1 MPLQKTIAN
10 KEENAGHKQAIRREN
25 EQQILNAAERVFA
38 EFGFKGSTTAKIAQ
52 EAKIPKANLHYYF
65 PTKEKL
71 YRRVIEDICDSWLHS
86 ADLFDQ
92 SNDPREALTG
102 YIHAKMDLSRE
113 RPLGSRIWANEMIRG
128 AQFTSDYIGKNVKEW
143 LESRIIVIDKWIE
156 EEKIAKVDPRSL
168 MYMIWATTQ
177 HYADFNVQIEILND
191 NRPLTNEEFETA
203 KSQVTEIILR
213 GVGL

>member
-1 MPLQKTIAN
+1 MPLQKTITN

-102 YIHAKMDLSRE
+102 YIHAKMDLSRQ

-143 LESRIIVIDKWIE
+143 LESRIIVIDKWIN
-156 EEKIAKVDPRSL
+156 EEKIARVDPRSL

-177 HYADFNVQIEILND
+177 HYADFNAQIEILND
-191 NRPLTNEEFETA
+191 NKSLTDEEFETA